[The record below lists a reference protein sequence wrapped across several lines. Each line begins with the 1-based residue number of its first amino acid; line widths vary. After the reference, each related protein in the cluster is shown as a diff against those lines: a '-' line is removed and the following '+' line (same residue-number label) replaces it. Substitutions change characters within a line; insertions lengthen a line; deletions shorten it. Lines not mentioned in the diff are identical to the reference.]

1 MTDHEEHDELERLGD
16 ELRQQ
21 VGGDFRRA
29 AEEDEHDAAKARLR
43 SRTLEHVAYELLSRG
58 DTIALVLGTVRYS
71 GIVTHARGDLM
82 AVTTPGGERLDV
94 NLSGPVTVQVVERS
108 TRGGRARDRFGAE
121 SFIARLRELE
131 LDETPVTIHLPSGAR
146 PVCGVIDVVAADHL
160 LVRALPPDQDRWFV
174 ALRGIIAIST
184 R

>member
-21 VGGDFRRA
+21 VAGDFRRA

-43 SRTLEHVAYELLSRG
+43 SRTLEHAAYELLSRG
-58 DTIALVLGTVRYS
+58 DTIALVLGTVRYH
-71 GIVTHARGDLM
+71 GIVTHARGDLL
-82 AVTTPGGERLDV
+82 AVTTRGGERLDV
-94 NLSGPVTVQVVERS
+94 NLSGPVAVQVVERS

-131 LDETPVTIHLPSGAR
+131 LDQTPVAIHTAGAGEA
-146 PVCGVIDVVAADHL
+146 VHED
-160 LVRALPPDQDRWFV
+160 PDLHQWFL
-174 ALRGIIAIST
+174 ALRGIVAIST
-184 R
+184 E